1 MSAFVMF
8 DYCFTRS
15 VHSYNVQS
23 PEMEFVEV
31 PYGTISLVLVLDGL
45 LGITF
50 RFLRRE
56 VSTDVFAFLQNSILE
71 QA

>member
-1 MSAFVMF
+1 MIHILLGVVVHLQVTMCTGAVPREGIHEVRYNFVGA
-8 DYCFTRS
+8 S
-15 VHSYNVQS
+15 
-23 PEMEFVEV
+23 
-31 PYGTISLVLVLDGL
+31 TILDGL